1 MAHEFDPGYPER
13 FWPLLRDHP
22 GVETY
27 PADAFRVEWGPI
39 FHRGRLDGT
48 ARVLVIGQDPAA
60 HEAVSR
66 RILVGVAGQ
75 RVQGFLAKL
84 GITRSYVMVNAF
96 VYSVFGQQGGERHKN
111 DQGIIDYRHRW
122 LDELA
127 ASNDFEAVLAF
138 GQLAGSAYVRWRKTP
153 AGKHSKATLVRLT
166 HPTAAESASAAGQ
179 VTLEEATKRLLEG
192 WNEGL
197 TRLSGVVTPDR
208 ARKLVPYG
216 TRFRLRDLAP
226 IPEADLP
233 PGSPPW
239 MRSSEDWAWRRP
251 IEDKDGTP
259 PAGVGPTEA
268 KRAGIA
274 VRVPKKQRIWLIQP

>member
-22 GVETY
+22 GIETY
-27 PADAFRVEWGPI
+27 PPGDFRVEWGPI
-39 FHRGRLDGT
+39 FHRGRLDGS

-60 HEAVSR
+60 HEAISR
-66 RILVGVAGQ
+66 RILVGAAGH

-84 GITRSYVMVNAF
+84 GISRSYVMINAF
-96 VYSVFGQQGGERHKN
+96 LYSVFGQAGGERHRN
-111 DQGIIDYRHRW
+111 NQAIIDYRHRW
-122 LDELA
+122 LDELEA
-127 ASNDFEAVLAF
+127 ANDVEAVIAF

-153 AGKHSKATLVRLT
+153 AGKKSGATLVRLT

-179 VTLEEATKRLLEG
+179 VSLEEATMRLLEG

-197 TRLSGVVTPDR
+197 AKLSGVVTPDR

-216 TRFRLRDLAP
+216 TTFRAKDLAP

-233 PGSPPW
+233 PGAPPW
-239 MRSSEDWAWRRP
+239 MLSSAEWAWRRP
-251 IEDKDGTP
+251 IEDKDGTG
-259 PAGVGPTEA
+259 PAGVSPSEA

-274 VRVPKKQRIWLIQP
+274 VRVPKNQRIWLTH